1 MILPSWF
8 NFIQYIEVRLKYE
21 PHVGYK
27 CTTLDACGLGTFR
40 LVSTLF
46 LCCINLAGTSGSF
59 LFINLRG
66 KGIQSHDANTI
77 FTYGYIAYKCNCIVS
92 VCLLKL
98 FLVNTVLSYTP
109 GSPPWSCLV
118 DFPSVMI
125 TWFFFCKIDNYLHQC
140 VRDHVLLIM

>member
-1 MILPSWF
+1 MTLPSWF

-46 LCCINLAGTSGSF
+46 LCCINLACTSGSF

-92 VCLLKL
+92 VCLSKL
-98 FLVNTVLSYTP
+98 FLVKSYTP

-125 TWFFFCKIDNYLHQC
+125 TWSFSVRSLITYTNVC
-140 VRDHVLLIM
+140 VITYCW

>member
-8 NFIQYIEVRLKYE
+8 NFIEVRLKYE

-40 LVSTLF
+40 LVSTLI

-92 VCLLKL
+92 VCLSKL
-98 FLVNTVLSYTP
+98 FLVKHSLIIYARFTAMILP
-109 GSPPWSCLV
+109 CW
-118 DFPSVMI
+118 FPSVMI
-125 TWFFFCKIDNYLHQC
+125 TWSFSVRSLITYTNVC
-140 VRDHVLLIM
+140 VLFIM

>member
-27 CTTLDACGLGTFR
+27 CTTFDACGLGTFR

-98 FLVNTVLSYTP
+98 FLVKHSLIIYARFTA
-109 GSPPWSCLV
+109 
-118 DFPSVMI
+118 MI
-125 TWFFFCKIDNYLHQC
+125 LPCWFSISNDYMVFFCKIVNYLHQC
-140 VRDHVLLIM
+140 VRDHVLFIM